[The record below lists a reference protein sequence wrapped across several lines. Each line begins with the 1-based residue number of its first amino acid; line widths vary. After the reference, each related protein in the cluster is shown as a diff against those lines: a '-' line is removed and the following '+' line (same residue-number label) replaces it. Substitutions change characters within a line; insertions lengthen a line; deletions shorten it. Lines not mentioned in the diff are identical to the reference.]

1 MNVMALLDY
10 LQEEVEQGS
19 KVPLSTRCMVD
30 REKCLDIIND
40 IRQALP
46 NEIMEAE
53 TIRNE
58 KNQILYDA
66 EKESESIIAEA
77 EEKVRQMVEEQ
88 RSQDGVQ
95 TSRGDH
101 HERPAGAQRSDQ
113 RQRVRGGYTADL
125 ETYIHAT
132 WTSSP
137 EPGANEGPV
146 TRRNAGRL
154 EPIGLSVRPIVFDRG
169 SRAGCLL
176 RAATAEPTRTTRPRP
191 PAGAARRPRR
201 PPPRVSGRTGTES
214 EKTAAWKAAAQTESH
229 RGLKRFYGCERP
241 ADSGVPDR
249 KAMLELAPTG
259 RPT

>member
-77 EEKVRQMVEEQ
+77 EEKVRQMVEEHKITQ
-88 RSQDGVQ
+88 MAYKQAEEIITNAQ
-95 TSRGDH
+95 
-101 HERPAGAQRSDQ
+101 AGAQEIRTSANEYVEDIL
-113 RQRVRGGYTADL
+113 ADL
-125 ETYIHAT
+125 ETYIQ
-132 WTSSP
+132 
-137 EPGANEGPV
+137 
-146 TRRNAGRL
+146 RNLDIVHQNREQMKGR
-154 EPIGLSVRPIVFDRG
+154 
-169 SRAGCLL
+169 
-176 RAATAEPTRTTRPRP
+176 
-191 PAGAARRPRR
+191 
-201 PPPRVSGRTGTES
+201 
-214 EKTAAWKAAAQTESH
+214 
-229 RGLKRFYGCERP
+229 
-241 ADSGVPDR
+241 
-249 KAMLELAPTG
+249 
-259 RPT
+259 